1 MKMTMWRCIVSG
13 ITAAAL
19 LLSPMSALAEEE
31 SFEEV
36 LEEELLPAGDYA
48 EEDYYEEDYA
58 EESVVEDNDSVEDT
72 DEIAEDT
79 IDDISDDEMDVI
91 ADGLFEEETETL
103 EAAEEPGIPIDEEHF
118 PDPLFRWFVSANFD
132 TDSVKGVLSSDEINQ
147 VEEIYIDSDVYDD
160 YYDLHE
166 DEEYRDVGSLE
177 GIENFVELQ
186 ILDVMTFDQE
196 YPIDTVDLS
205 HNLKLRRLCIDK
217 SIRNLNIE
225 NNLALEEV
233 ALYYMRTPGCE
244 MTSLDLSNY
253 PALRVLECYGNIGLK
268 SIDVSGCTALE
279 ELKCHDNDLES
290 LDVSGCENLRY
301 LQCSYN
307 LLSELDVSDCTQ
319 LGILYCYNN
328 RLQKLDVSYNTNLTR
343 FDCNYNQLTALDVK
357 NNTLLEGLWCSG
369 NQIASLEMGN
379 CTQLTELSCSTNNLR
394 SIDVSS
400 YTALQK
406 LWCGANPLQ
415 GLNVSNNT
423 NLIFLHCYNS
433 GLTELDISNNTK
445 LMELYCHQNQLNR
458 LDISNCPNLLE
469 VYFNGDYSSEG
480 GVEMHEAFLG
490 LEDGYGDKGLYV
502 DSSVTVIASDEQMFT
517 VTWVFNGGTDI
528 HDNYGPR
535 ITTGAIGWE
544 IRQPIIEREGFIL
557 EGWSTEQDGDI
568 VLEADDSGLPAWT
581 VEGDATLY
589 AIWSVDED
597 YEDDPVHIHTYENW
611 ITTTNPTCTIA
622 GVETGTCECGET
634 TTRSIPAL
642 GHSFG
647 AWSVSVP
654 ATEDAEGLQ
663 VRTCSGCGQTET
675 AIIPKI
681 AVKLT
686 ILKAPSLSKPKAEA
700 KTKVTITWKKFKA
713 TKKTKPIWKKIKKVE
728 VQFSTD
734 PVFKTKTIKLVGR
747 TKTKLVAKGLQK
759 NTTYYVRVRYTD
771 SVGGYSAWS
780 SVKKVKTKK

>member
-1 MKMTMWRCIVSG
+1 MKITMWKCIVSG
-13 ITAAAL
+13 ITAVTL
-19 LLSPMSALAEEE
+19 LVSPMSALAEEE
-31 SFEEV
+31 NMEAV
-36 LEEELLPAGDYA
+36 LEEEFLFAGDYA
-48 EEDYYEEDYA
+48 EEDYYEEDCA
-58 EESVVEDNDSVEDT
+58 EESVVEDNDSGEDT
-72 DEIAEDT
+72 DEIAEET
-79 IDDISDDEMDVI
+79 IDDFSDDEMDVI

-132 TDSVKGVLSSDEINQ
+132 TDSVKGVLSSDEIKQ
-147 VEEIYIDSDVYDD
+147 VEEIDIGYDAFD
-160 YYDLHE
+160 EYYDLHE
-166 DEEYRDVGSLE
+166 EEEDQDVRSLE
-177 GIENFVELQ
+177 GIEYFTELQ
-186 ILDVMTFDQE
+186 TLDVMTFYQE

-217 SIRNLNIE
+217 SIRDLNIE

-233 ALYYMRTPGCE
+233 ALYYMLTPGCE

-253 PALRVLECYGNIGLK
+253 PALRVLECYSNNGLK
-268 SIDVSGCTALE
+268 SINVSGCTALE
-279 ELKCHDNDLES
+279 KLRCHDNDLET
-290 LDVSGCENLRY
+290 LDVSGCVNLKY

-307 LLSELDVSDCTQ
+307 SLSALDVSDCTQ

-328 RLQKLDVSYNTNLTR
+328 QLSQLDVSHNTKLTR

-369 NQIASLEMGN
+369 NQISSLEMGSL
-379 CTQLTELSCSTNNLR
+379 TQLTELSCSTNNLR
-394 SIDVSS
+394 NIDVSS

-423 NLIFLHCYNS
+423 NLTFLHCYNS

-458 LDISNCPNLLE
+458 LDISNCPDLLE
-469 VYFNGDYSSEG
+469 VYLNGDHTSEG
-480 GVEMHEAFLG
+480 GVEKHEEYFG
-490 LEDGYGDKGLYV
+490 LEGGYGDRGLYV
-502 DSSVTVIASDEQMFT
+502 DSLVTVITSDEQMYT
-517 VTWVFNGGTDI
+517 ITWDFNGGTDI
-528 HDNYGPR
+528 HDSYGPR
-535 ITTGAIGWE
+535 ISTGASGWE
-544 IRQPIIEREGFIL
+544 IHQPIIEKEGFIL
-557 EGWSTEQDGDI
+557 EGWSTEQGGNI
-568 VLEADDSGLPAWT
+568 VLEADDSGLSAWT
-581 VEGDATLY
+581 VEGDVTLY
-589 AIWSVDED
+589 AVWSVDED
-597 YEDDPVHIHTYENW
+597 YEDDPIHIHTYENW
-611 ITTTNPTCTIA
+611 ITTTNATCTTV

-647 AWSVSVP
+647 AWSVLVP

-663 VRTCSGCGQTET
+663 TRTCSRCGQTET
-675 AIIPKI
+675 ATIPKI
-681 AVKLT
+681 AVNVT
-686 ILKAPSLSKPKAEA
+686 ILKAPSLSKPKAA
-700 KTKVTITWKKFKA
+700 KGKATITWKKFKQ

-728 VQFSTD
+728 VQYSTD
-734 PVFKTKTIKLVGR
+734 PIFKTKTTKLVGK
-747 TKTKLVAKGLQK
+747 TKTKLVVKGLQK